1 VAAVP
6 LEQLHT
12 KLLFQAFYR
21 PAQPR
26 LGNVQA
32 ILGCPRKVQLFAH
45 GNETLQPVEINIY
58 RHKPLRPSYSS
69 VWAPRLLL
77 NILCKF
83 RCVSGS
89 RRRFLLRQNP
99 CAIGMNQGA
108 SIQRS

>member
-1 VAAVP
+1 MAAVP

-32 ILGCPRKVQLFAH
+32 ILGCPRKVQLLAH

-58 RHKPLRPSYSS
+58 QHGLSLSDRAIQAFGH
-69 VWAPRLLL
+69 PRLLP

-89 RRRFLLRQNP
+89 RRRFLFRDNP
-99 CAIGMNQGA
+99 CAIGMNHEA
-108 SIQRS
+108 